1 MGDSEGFPLLG
12 YEGRWTNNPVL
23 ITDFRTS
30 LQYPKFFVFLQSKTT
45 AMRIISKKTLVK
57 YYTAHPQSKLMLED
71 WYEKTKKA
79 DWKNFADIRATF
91 NTVSS
96 VGNQRYV
103 FNIKGNDYRLVVII
117 KFHPSHVLIRFVGT
131 HAEYDRIPNITSIC
145 YGTNKK

>member
-1 MGDSEGFPLLG
+1 MEDNGDKNALLEHDHKRKTNSEIQKFVTIS
-12 YEGRWTNNPVL
+12 EIFV
-23 ITDFRTS
+23 S
-30 LQYPKFFVFLQSKTT
+30 LRPETT

-131 HAEYDRIPNITSIC
+131 HAEYDRIANIIYR

>member
-1 MGDSEGFPLLG
+1 MKNNEQSYGDYGFPNSV
-12 YEGRWTNNPVL
+12 T
-23 ITDFRTS
+23 IS
-30 LQYPKFFVFLQSKTT
+30 KIFVFLRPKII

-79 DWKNFADIRATF
+79 NWKNFADIRATF

-131 HAEYDRIPNITSIC
+131 HAEYDRIANITNI
-145 YGTNKK
+145 